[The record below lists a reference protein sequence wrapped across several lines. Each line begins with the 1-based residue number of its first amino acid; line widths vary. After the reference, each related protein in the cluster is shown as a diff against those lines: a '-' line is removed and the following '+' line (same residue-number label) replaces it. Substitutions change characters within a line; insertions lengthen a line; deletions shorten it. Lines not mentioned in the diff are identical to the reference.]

1 MINVASIKE
10 PVFVESNWDTINR
23 ELISAYENTA
33 GVKLSKGQLEAIL
46 LSIFA
51 YRENLLRIIMQETAK
66 QNLLAYAVGEKLEH
80 LGALLGVYR
89 LPASKATTT
98 LRFTFVE
105 PLPSELL
112 IPAGTR
118 VMSKDERATFETI
131 KDVNVAS
138 GTTYVDIEAQC
149 SEAGSAGNGYLPGD
163 INILIDPVAFVSSV
177 ENISISYGGSDI
189 EDDDH
194 LRQRI
199 QLAPEAFSNAGSK
212 GAYEFWAKT
221 AHQDIVDVSVL
232 SPQPGQVKVV
242 VLMKGGNIPSQEIL
256 DLVIETLNDER
267 VRPLT
272 DYVIVSAPE
281 EVTYSISAELYIYR
295 SASMMAQSI
304 VEKARRGLESYA
316 DTIKNRLG
324 QDIVPEQIIGLLQ
337 KISGVYRAVLTT
349 PSYTELT
356 AEQFAVCENID
367 VSIAGVVDG

>member
-1 MINVASIKE
+1 MIDVASIKE

-23 ELISAYENTA
+23 EIISAYENVA

-66 QNLLAYAVGEKLEH
+66 QNLLAYAVEEKLEH

-118 VMSKDERATFETI
+118 VMSKDEKATFETI

-189 EDDDH
+189 EDDEH

-242 VLMKGGNIPSQEIL
+242 VLMKGGNIPPQEIL

-267 VRPLT
+267 IRPLT

-281 EVTYSISAELYIYR
+281 EVSYSISAELYIYR

-304 VEKARRGLESYA
+304 VEKARRVLESYA
-316 DTIKNRLG
+316 DTIKSKLG

>member
-1 MINVASIKE
+1 MIDVASIKE

-23 ELISAYENTA
+23 EIISAYENVA

-66 QNLLAYAVGEKLEH
+66 QNLLAYAVEEKLEH

-118 VMSKDERATFETI
+118 VMSKDEKATFETI

-189 EDDDH
+189 EDDEH

-232 SPQPGQVKVV
+232 SPEPGQVKVV
-242 VLMKGGNIPSQEIL
+242 VLMKGGNIPPQEIL

-267 VRPLT
+267 IRPLT
-272 DYVIVSAPE
+272 DYVTVSAPE
-281 EVTYSISAELYIYR
+281 EVSYSISAELYIYR

-304 VEKARRGLESYA
+304 VEKARRVLESYA
-316 DTIKNRLG
+316 DTIKSKLG

>member
-1 MINVASIKE
+1 
-10 PVFVESNWDTINR
+10 
-23 ELISAYENTA
+23 
-33 GVKLSKGQLEAIL
+33 
-46 LSIFA
+46 
-51 YRENLLRIIMQETAK
+51 
-66 QNLLAYAVGEKLEH
+66 
-80 LGALLGVYR
+80 
-89 LPASKATTT
+89 
-98 LRFTFVE
+98 
-105 PLPSELL
+105 
-112 IPAGTR
+112 
-118 VMSKDERATFETI
+118 
-131 KDVNVAS
+131 
-138 GTTYVDIEAQC
+138 
-149 SEAGSAGNGYLPGD
+149 AGNGYLPGD

-189 EDDDH
+189 EDDEH

-232 SPQPGQVKVV
+232 SPEPGQVKVV
-242 VLMKGGNIPSQEIL
+242 VLMKGGNIPPQEIL

-267 VRPLT
+267 IRPLT
-272 DYVIVSAPE
+272 DYVTVSAPE
-281 EVTYSISAELYIYR
+281 EVSYSISAELYIYR

-304 VEKARRGLESYA
+304 VEKARRVLESYA
-316 DTIKNRLG
+316 DTIKSKLG

>member
-1 MINVASIKE
+1 MIDVASIKE
-10 PVFVESNWDTINR
+10 PVFVESNWDAINR
-23 ELISAYENTA
+23 ELISAYENAT
-33 GVKLSKGQLEAIL
+33 GVKISKGQLEAIL

-118 VMSKDERATFETI
+118 VMSKDEKATFETI

-149 SEAGSAGNGYLPGD
+149 SEAGSAGNGYLPGN

-189 EDDDH
+189 EDDEH

-232 SPQPGQVKVV
+232 SPEPGQVKVV

-267 VRPLT
+267 IRPLT

-281 EVTYSISAELYIYR
+281 EVSYSISAKLYIYR

-304 VEKARRGLESYA
+304 VEKARRVLESYA
-316 DTIKNRLG
+316 DTIKSKLG

-337 KISGVYRAVLTT
+337 KISGVYRAVLAT
-349 PSYTELT
+349 PSYAELS